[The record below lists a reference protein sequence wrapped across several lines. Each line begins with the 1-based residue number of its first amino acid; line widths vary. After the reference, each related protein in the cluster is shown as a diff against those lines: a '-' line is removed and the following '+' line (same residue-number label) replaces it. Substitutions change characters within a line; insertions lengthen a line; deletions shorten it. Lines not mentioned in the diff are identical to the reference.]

1 MEAGRAG
8 WAPLREPEPPGEGEG
23 RAGDEQGFSLSLSAV
38 LKGAARDAAVGARP
52 GLRGGDDPEAAATG
66 SCGARHGGREPPVCF

>member
-23 RAGDEQGFSLSLSAV
+23 RAGGEQGFSLSLSAV

-52 GLRGGDDPEAAATG
+52 GLRGETTLRRRRPEAVG
-66 SCGARHGGREPPVCF
+66 QRHGGREPPDCF